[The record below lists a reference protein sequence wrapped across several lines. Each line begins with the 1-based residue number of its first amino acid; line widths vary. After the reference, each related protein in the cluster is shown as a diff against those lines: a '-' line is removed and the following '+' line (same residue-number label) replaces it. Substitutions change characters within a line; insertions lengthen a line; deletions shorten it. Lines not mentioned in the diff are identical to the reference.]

1 MKYSDYRTKLKHN
14 AEFQEATEQLK
25 YQFAFGDAVLERRLK
40 NGWSQTELA
49 RRTGT
54 KQANISRI
62 ESGMGN
68 PTLDLIKKICD
79 TLDLELIFQPKGG
92 EVVRSLEFPASSIH
106 YATEMPR
113 MNVRGIR
120 EVSRPDNANE
130 PGKPEKLK

>member
-62 ESGMGN
+62 EAGMGN

-79 TLDLELIFQPKGG
+79 ALDLELIFQLKGR
-92 EVVRSLEFPASSIH
+92 EVIRSFEFPASAIH
-106 YATEMPR
+106 YDTEIPQI
-113 MNVRGIR
+113 NFRGTR
-120 EVSRPDNANE
+120 EVSKPDDAD
-130 PGKPEKLK
+130 

>member
-1 MKYSDYRTKLKHN
+1 MKYSDYRKKLMRD

-49 RRTGT
+49 RRSGT

-62 ESGMGN
+62 EAGMGN

-79 TLDLELIFQPKGG
+79 ILDLELIFQPKGG
-92 EVVRSLEFPASSIH
+92 EVVRNFEFPASSIH
-106 YATEMPR
+106 YDTEMPQT
-113 MNVRGIR
+113 NFRGIR
-120 EVSRPDNANE
+120 EVSKPDNANE
-130 PGKPEKLK
+130 PGKPEKPV

>member
-1 MKYSDYRTKLKHN
+1 MKYSDYLTKLKPD

-40 NGWSQTELA
+40 NGWSQSELA

-62 ESGMGN
+62 EAGMGN

-79 TLDLELIFQPKGG
+79 ALDLELIFQPKSG
-92 EVVRSLEFPASSIH
+92 EVIGNIEFLASSIH
-106 YATEMPR
+106 YDTEIPQI
-113 MNVRGIR
+113 NFRGTR
-120 EVSRPDNANE
+120 EVSQPDN
-130 PGKPEKLK
+130 PD